1 MRPIRFNFPW
11 KAKSRKAGARVK
23 HSQAFLWI
31 SLMLALAMSGC
42 SGSLSMLARLPATPP
57 PSPTSVP
64 PTSTATATQTVTPT
78 QTATSTTTV
87 TPSVTPS
94 PTITLTPTITFTP
107 TPDFPS
113 AIVTE
118 AQAFCRYGPGKA
130 YLYSH
135 GLAQGDHLY
144 IEGKNYSGTWLWVK
158 PDNLNRN
165 CWAAASVMEVSGDIQ
180 KVHVVQT
187 RLPMANN
194 LYGPPKDVQANRN
207 GSEVIITWE
216 RVWMTKDDDRGYLIE
231 ANVCRNG
238 YLVPIAVHTDGTS
251 VTISDD
257 GSCSGATGG
266 KLYTVEKHGYVNP
279 VDIPWP

>member
-1 MRPIRFNFPW
+1 M
-11 KAKSRKAGARVK
+11 
-23 HSQAFLWI
+23 
-31 SLMLALAMSGC
+31 
-42 SGSLSMLARLPATPP
+42 
-57 PSPTSVP
+57 
-64 PTSTATATQTVTPT
+64 
-78 QTATSTTTV
+78 TV

-113 AIVTE
+113 ATVTE

>member
-1 MRPIRFNFPW
+1 MRQIHLTTSQKGNPHRPG
-11 KAKSRKAGARVK
+11 ASRKTDPAL
-23 HSQAFLWI
+23 LW
-31 SLMLALAMSGC
+31 LGLVLALAISGC
-42 SGSLSMLARLPATPP
+42 SSPLSMLASLPATP
-57 PSPTSVP
+57 SPNAMP
-64 PTSTATATQTVTPT
+64 LPALRATATHTAAPT
-78 QTATSTTTV
+78 ETSAPTRTAI
-87 TPSVTPS
+87 PS
-94 PTITLTPTITFTP
+94 LTPTVTITPTPTNSATP
-107 TPDFPS
+107 TPDVPS

-135 GLAQGDHLY
+135 GLVQGDHLI

-158 PDNLNRN
+158 PDNLNRA
-165 CWAAASVMEVSGDIQ
+165 CWAAASVMEVQGDLQ

-194 LYGPPKDVQANRN
+194 LYGPPQDVEASRN
-207 GSEVIITWE
+207 GSEVVITWE

-231 ANVCRNG
+231 ANVCQNG
-238 YLVPIAVHTDGTS
+238 NLIPMAVHTDGTS

-257 GSCSGATGG
+257 GSCSGPTGG